1 MGNITCE
8 TRICCKGENPSNEV
22 RLAAETPNV
31 LFRSELKESAQK
43 AQAEFTLEPVN
54 LSEKLAAVAD
64 FNPVLGL
71 KVLSSNTLSPGTVLS
86 IGPEGYEHSERRTK
100 DGVTYFGCKK
110 REKATGDKQGAVI
123 NDVLMRVTD
132 PEASEKHRG
141 RHFEVAYRPERKS
154 YWVRDL
160 GVGFGAFLR
169 LDSVLKLRDNSLLN
183 LGESFI
189 VVNLEP
195 PTDRPR
201 LKLKLF
207 GGPCKG
213 EVFSFA
219 ERDYRD
225 SHIHIGR
232 VPTCEVVID
241 DNLISKCHTSMWFQQ
256 DGWVVSDGDVE
267 KLRGST
273 NGTW

>member
-1 MGNITCE
+1 MGNLNCE
-8 TRICCKGENPSNEV
+8 ARICCKGDYVSNEV
-22 RLAAETPNV
+22 RLAAETPNTE
-31 LFRSELKESAQK
+31 FRSRGTEEGVKEQT
-43 AQAEFTLEPVN
+43 EFVLEPIN
-54 LSEKLAAVAD
+54 LEEKLAAAV
-64 FNPVLGL
+64 NYTPLLGL
-71 KVLSSNTLSPGTVLS
+71 KVISSNTLPQGTTLN
-86 IGPEGYEHSERRTK
+86 INPEGYEHSLRNTK

-110 REKATGDKQGAVI
+110 RDKSSGDKSGAII
-123 NDVLMRVTD
+123 NDVLMRISD
-132 PEASEKHRG
+132 PETAEKHRG
-141 RHFEVAYRPERKS
+141 RHFEVTYKAETKG
-154 YWVRDL
+154 YWIRDL

-169 LDSVLKLRDNSLLN
+169 LDSTVKLRDNSLLN

-219 ERDYRD
+219 EREYRD
-225 SHIHIGR
+225 SHVHIGR
-232 VPTCEVVID
+232 LPTCEIIID
-241 DNLISKCHTSMWFQQ
+241 DNLISKCHTSIWFQH
-256 DGWVVSDGDVE
+256 DSWVVCDGDVE
-267 KLRGST
+267 KMRNST